1 MLLIF
6 PKVID
11 LSITS
16 QLKIQIRQIWFL
28 RDSLIVMG
36 NTVSS
41 SDHDAYIKN
50 HADSSQAE
58 KKAATKAIIK
68 KLKEILQKFVSFQI
82 FYIKY

>member
-1 MLLIF
+1 
-6 PKVID
+6 
-11 LSITS
+11 
-16 QLKIQIRQIWFL
+16 
-28 RDSLIVMG
+28 MG